1 VSDVAGGQDT
11 PNGTLTDVP
20 GVKVGH
26 AQVPGGG
33 SGCTVVLGPFRG
45 VVEVLGSATGS
56 REFDALD
63 PRHVVPRVDAVVLTG
78 GSAYGLAA
86 ADGVAQWLEARG
98 GGYRTRMGPVPIVP
112 AAVLYDLAAGRGR
125 PGPEEGRQAC
135 EDASS
140 GAVRTGQ
147 VGAGTGATVGKLWGL
162 ARARAGGIG
171 SSSVR
176 SGRWTVGALAAV
188 NALGDV
194 YGFDEEVVPG
204 PRVGVGAMPEE
215 ELGGVEQEEWH
226 GEGGGGE
233 GGDPLTGRSTSLA
246 VVATDAPL
254 SQVDLGRLVRMANT
268 AVARRIRPS
277 HTPFDGDVTFAVST
291 ADEIAEVSGREIL
304 ELGIAAAAALERAIV
319 SAAGGGAPS

>member
-1 VSDVAGGQDT
+1 MSEVDG
-11 PNGTLTDVP
+11 GTLTDVP
-20 GVKVGH
+20 GLRVGH
-26 AQVPGGG
+26 AEVPSGG

-86 ADGVAQWLEARG
+86 ADGVVRWLEERG
-98 GGYRTRMGPVPIVP
+98 DGYRTRMGPVPIVP

-125 PGPEEGRQAC
+125 PGPAEGRQAC
-135 EDASS
+135 EAASS
-140 GAVRTGQ
+140 GPVQTGR
-147 VGAGTGATVGKLWGL
+147 VGAGTGATLGKLRGL
-162 ARARAGGIG
+162 DQARAGGIG
-171 SSSVR
+171 SSS
-176 SGRWTVGALAAV
+176 GRATEWTVGALAAV

-194 YGFDEEVVPG
+194 HGFDGEVVPG
-204 PRVGVGAMPEE
+204 PAVGVGPVPA
-215 ELGGVEQEEWH
+215 

-233 GGDPLTGRSTSLA
+233 EGDPLTGRNTCLA

-254 SQVDLGRLVRMANT
+254 SQVDLGRLVRMAST
-268 AVARRIRPS
+268 AVARRIHPS

-291 ADEIAEVSGREIL
+291 ADEVAPLSGREIL

-319 SAAGGGAPS
+319 SAASGVVAP

>member
-1 VSDVAGGQDT
+1 MRDATGGTGT

-86 ADGVAQWLEARG
+86 ADGVARWLEARG
-98 GGYRTRMGPVPIVP
+98 AGYRTRMGPVPIVP

-140 GAVRTGQ
+140 GAVPTGR

-162 ARARAGGIG
+162 ARARAAGIG
-171 SSSVR
+171 SASVH
-176 SGRWTVGALAAV
+176 SGKWTVGALAAV

-194 YGFDEEVVPG
+194 YGFDEQVVPG
-204 PRVGVGAMPEE
+204 PTVGVGAVSEGSPH
-215 ELGGVEQEEWH
+215 GVEP
-226 GEGGGGE
+226 EGVPLDAREAE

-254 SQVDLGRLVRMANT
+254 SQVDLARLVRMANT

-291 ADEIAEVSGREIL
+291 AEEVVEVSGREIL
-304 ELGIAAAAALERAIV
+304 ELGIAAATALERAIV